1 MPVFKCKMCG
11 GDLSYIEN
19 STICEC
25 EYCGAKQTLPNS
37 DNEKKINLFNRAN
50 RLRMDSEYD
59 RASAVYENI
68 VAEFPDEAEAYW
80 GLCLC
85 TYGIEYVD
93 DPLTGMKIP
102 TCHRTLPTSILDDSN
117 YKQACDKADTSARV
131 IYSDEAKKIDE
142 IQKNILSIALNEAPY
157 DVFICYKESNE
168 AGGRTEDSVIAQEIY
183 DALTAKGL
191 KVFFSRITLEDKLG
205 VQYEPYIYSALNSAK
220 VMLAVGTSFDNFD
233 AVWVKNEWSR
243 YLHMMKSDSTKALIP
258 CFKDLDAYD
267 LPKEF
272 KGLQAQDMSKIGWL
286 QDLVRGVEKICGKS
300 VKSQPAT
307 VVQQVVSS
315 ATNIEPLLKRAQ
327 MFLEDKNWKEAQ
339 EYCEK
344 VLDQAPENA
353 TAYLYKLMAE
363 LQVSNA
369 DDLKNCQFPFD
380 DNSCYQKVM
389 RFGDETLKA
398 KLNADIEFIK
408 IRNQYNKA
416 VQIMKSDPTSDK
428 LLQAAKIFESITDFK
443 DSAILEK
450 ECINKANEI
459 KARCNEAL
467 KLAKEIETAES
478 YKSDKSL
485 RALNQ
490 ELETLTTL
498 ASQFSSIIAEC
509 ENLKANIDQLN
520 QEKSALCKQK
530 EQLGL
535 FALKEKKN
543 IGEKIDEIEKS
554 ISSQNSKMADYQS
567 KLNGYTSLE
576 KVNNRIEWLKKAIT
590 SKEFKNEKIKQL
602 TALCNCTEINIIIKK
617 DYPNYKYLCAK
628 VGDYFTFGSY
638 EQDIDT
644 TNGKEDI
651 EWLVLDKQDDKILI
665 ISKYALD
672 TVPYNKDVRS
682 VTWET
687 CTLRKW
693 LNNDF
698 YNSAFNEEEKTKI
711 KSSTVTADANPEY
724 DTDPGNN
731 TGDKVFLLSIN
742 EVRKY
747 FSTWEARKCVPT
759 DYAIAQGACVSDSH
773 CWWWL
778 RSPGYDSDYAA
789 RVYNDGDVYY
799 YGYGVDDDYDCVRP
813 ALWIE
818 I

>member
-369 DDLKNCQFPFD
+369 DDLKNCQFSFD

-389 RFGDETLKA
+389 RFGDEALKA

-408 IRNQYNKA
+408 IRNKYNKA

-509 ENLKANIDQLN
+509 ENLKTNIDQLN

-554 ISSQNSKMADYQS
+554 ISSQNSKMEDYQS

-602 TALCNCTEINIIIKK
+602 TALCNCTEINIKIIK
-617 DYPNYKYLCAK
+617 DYPNLIKYSELFKISLGNYKN
-628 VGDYFTFGSY
+628 S
-638 EQDIDT
+638 E
-644 TNGKEDI
+644 I
-651 EWLVLDKQDDKILI
+651 EWLVLDKQEDKMLI

-672 TVPYNKDVRS
+672 TVPYNEDYES

-724 DTDPGNN
+724 NTDPGND
-731 TGDKVFLLSIN
+731 TTDKVFLLSIN
-742 EVRKY
+742 EVKKY
-747 FSTWEARKCVPT
+747 FSSDEARKCVPT
-759 DYAIAQGACVSDSH
+759 DYAIAQGAWTSDSYKVDGKAT

-778 RSPGYDSDYAA
+778 RSPGDDSGRAA
-789 RVYNDGDVYY
+789 GVHYVGGVDCCGHYVGS
-799 YGYGVDDDYDCVRP
+799 GYGCVRP

>member
-369 DDLKNCQFPFD
+369 DDLKNCQFSFD

-389 RFGDETLKA
+389 RFGDEALKA

-408 IRNQYNKA
+408 IRNKYNKA

-509 ENLKANIDQLN
+509 ENLKTNIDQLN

-554 ISSQNSKMADYQS
+554 ISSQNSKMEDYQS

-602 TALCNCTEINIIIKK
+602 TALCNCTEINIKIIK
-617 DYPNYKYLCAK
+617 DYPNLIKYSELFKISLGNYKN
-628 VGDYFTFGSY
+628 S
-638 EQDIDT
+638 E
-644 TNGKEDI
+644 I
-651 EWLVLDKQDDKILI
+651 EWLVLDKQEDKMLI

-672 TVPYNKDVRS
+672 TVPYNEDYES

-724 DTDPGNN
+724 NTDPGND
-731 TGDKVFLLSIN
+731 TTDKVFLLSIN
-742 EVRKY
+742 EVKKY
-747 FSTWEARKCVPT
+747 FSSDEARKCVPT
-759 DYAIAQGACVSDSH
+759 DYAIAQGAWTSDSYKVDGKAT

-778 RSPGYDSDYAA
+778 RSPGYGSDLAA
-789 RVYNDGDVYY
+789 VVIFGGDVGFGGSLVNRGSY
-799 YGYGVDDDYDCVRP
+799 CVRP

>member
-389 RFGDETLKA
+389 RFGDEALKA

-408 IRNQYNKA
+408 IRNKYNKA

-509 ENLKANIDQLN
+509 ENLKTNIDQLN

-543 IGEKIDEIEKS
+543 IGEKIDEIEIS
-554 ISSQNSKMADYQS
+554 IASQNSKRADYQS

-602 TALCNCTEINIIIKK
+602 TALCNCTEIKIKIIK
-617 DYPNYKYLCAK
+617 DYPDLIKYPELFKISLGNYKN
-628 VGDYFTFGSY
+628 S
-638 EQDIDT
+638 E
-644 TNGKEDI
+644 I

-672 TVPYNKDVRS
+672 TVPYNEEEES
-682 VTWET
+682 TTWEK

-693 LNNDF
+693 LNGTF
-698 YNSAFNEEEKTKI
+698 YKAAFNSSEQGMI
-711 KSSTVTADANPEY
+711 KSTKVTADANPKY
-724 DTDPGNN
+724 DTDPGND
-731 TGDKVFLLSIN
+731 TTDKIFLLSIN
-742 EVRKY
+742 EVNKY
-747 FSTWEARKCVPT
+747 FSSDDARKCVPT
-759 DYAIAQGACVSDSH
+759 EYAIAQGAYTNDSYTVDGKAT

-778 RSPGYDSDYAA
+778 RSPGVSRYDAA
-789 RVYNDGDVYY
+789 GVSIGGGVNYGGGYVIADDG
-799 YGYGVDDDYDCVRP
+799 CVRP

>member
-286 QDLVRGVEKICGKS
+286 QDLVRGVEKICDKGNIQNS
-300 VKSQPAT
+300 DSNL
-307 VVQQVVSS
+307 QQINSN
-315 ATNIEPLLKRAQ
+315 TINIPILLERAILL
-327 MFLEDKNWKEAQ
+327 LEDGEWAEANT
-339 EYCEK
+339 Y
-344 VLDQAPENA
+344 LDKILDNDPNHAM
-353 TAYLYKLMAE
+353 AYVGKLMSSLKIKKQE
-363 LQVSNA
+363 
-369 DDLKNCQFPFD
+369 DLKNVD
-380 DNSCYQKVM
+380 KAIEKNNYYQKAL
-389 RFGDETLKA
+389 RFADDELSNTLKDYA
-398 KLNADIEFIK
+398 
-408 IRNQYNKA
+408 RQ
-416 VQIMKSDPTSDK
+416 
-428 LLQAAKIFESITDFK
+428 
-443 DSAILEK
+443 SAE
-450 ECINKANEI
+450 
-459 KARCNEAL
+459 
-467 KLAKEIETAES
+467 
-478 YKSDKSL
+478 
-485 RALNQ
+485 
-490 ELETLTTL
+490 
-498 ASQFSSIIAEC
+498 
-509 ENLKANIDQLN
+509 
-520 QEKSALCKQK
+520 
-530 EQLGL
+530 
-535 FALKEKKN
+535 
-543 IGEKIDEIEKS
+543 
-554 ISSQNSKMADYQS
+554 
-567 KLNGYTSLE
+567 
-576 KVNNRIEWLKKAIT
+576 
-590 SKEFKNEKIKQL
+590 NEKIRIEKNKIITNKITKISKKTL
-602 TALCNCTEINIIIKK
+602 KFAIPIAAIVIVGIILLNTIIMPKINSNRLINTLRTGNIGDTIK
-617 DYPNYKYLCAK
+617 
-628 VGDYFTFGSY
+628 FGTY
-638 EQDIDT
+638 EQDNNT
-644 TNGKEDI
+644 SNGKEKI
-651 EWLVLDKQDDKILI
+651 EWQIIAKDEDKVLV

-672 TVPYNKDVRS
+672 AISYGNNA
-682 VTWET
+682 TWEK
-687 CTLRKW
+687 CSLRNW
-693 LNNDF
+693 LNNEF
-698 YNSAFNEEEKTKI
+698 YNEAFSDEEHGMIAKEKVPAGK
-711 KSSTVTADANPEY
+711 NPEY
-724 DTDPGNN
+724 DTDPGND
-731 TGDKVFLLSIN
+731 TTDKVFLLSIN
-742 EVRKY
+742 EVNKY
-747 FSTWEARKCVPT
+747 FSSDEARKCVPT
-759 DYAIAQGACVSDSH
+759 EYAIEKGAWTSDDYKVDGKAT
-773 CWWWL
+773 CWWWV
-778 RSPGYDSDYAA
+778 RSPGDYSTHAA
-789 RVYNDGDVYY
+789 SVSSVGVVRCSGNSVHGDLH
-799 YGYGVDDDYDCVRP
+799 CVRP